1 MFYVI
6 VVLIILLVI
15 GILFLIGYKKIKVS
29 YKHLDMCVINLEEV
43 LDNKNIVINNMLDVL
58 NSKKLKD
65 IKNYSDDLNI
75 LLKEKELFEERLEI
89 NKYLEGAGKKKASNS
104 EVKKIIDSLNII
116 DEDLDGLKNYYNTY
130 ANIYNDYLDRGFF
143 RFIYKLMHL
152 EKKELFDVRKL
163 EDYEILKN

>member
-1 MFYVI
+1 MINIFCYKCFFI
-6 VVLIILLVI
+6 FTVLI
-15 GILFLIGYKKIKVS
+15 Y
-29 YKHLDMCVINLEEV
+29 C
-43 LDNKNIVINNMLDVL
+43 
-58 NSKKLKD
+58 NSCFSHGL
-65 IKNYSDDLNI
+65 SRDDLNI
-75 LLKEKELFEERLEI
+75 LLKEKELFEESLEI